1 MPEAFEGLELPS
13 TTTWETRPGR
23 LGMWLKCN
31 DHTPE
36 VLAKYDKKADL
47 AQIKLFKDGQPVGEV
62 KLERTYQVIPP
73 SWKELEGQR
82 VDYKMLNEIPPAEL
96 SLAWLLSELQRIGI
110 KFSSKLDVNA
120 SKLESVVKEAR
131 QKKAETDEHRTRKYA
146 EAALNREVQT
156 LASVPEGAR
165 NDQLN
170 KSAFALG
177 QLVAAGVLSE
187 SEVIRDLSRAA
198 SYTGLK
204 PDEIERTIRSGL
216 ESGTRHPREIPEK
229 SRPEEKG
236 NSIKPKVEEVPEEIR
251 LKALEILEHGDPIRY
266 VADNCGRMVLGAEK
280 AFRKLTC
287 CVAVQGVKQSSGLH
301 PKLNG
306 ESGSGKTWVVLT
318 FAHHLPPE
326 AVVKGSSSN
335 LAAFYHQDGDQVFR
349 ILDDYQAG
357 NETLDTIIKQTSS
370 VFHREYDH
378 RTVKKQ
384 EPLTLHI
391 GSEQTWAVT
400 SVDGSQDI
408 QVLNRQIPINVDDS
422 EELTKKVNTR
432 TIERYGKGEEQFPE
446 DETVLVCREIWR
458 ILRADG
464 LINVKIP
471 FFERIDWLDT
481 SNRRNPSIFMDLLIA
496 HTAMNRYQREKDSAD
511 YYLATEA
518 DFQAAKDLFTD
529 KDAEELVHRLTR
541 KEREF
546 TDLLCKHPDGLTRE
560 QAATALQISVNRVS
574 QLAYGEKGKGG
585 LTQKLPGFV
594 AEDITDS
601 EILDAGECRRRS
613 TKRIL
618 FKLTRYDHLTGFEAV
633 VRLLPESSNGEG
645 CKDCKDGV
653 RIGVRIDGCKEN
665 SNSEREI
672 EREREECKECKE
684 NVREAPGKAKSKNFS
699 LSLKNPEKSL
709 HPEESATSGA
719 KAILTDMYNNPY
731 GPYTKS
737 ADSEKES
744 LHPKCAV
751 CGADLTGKGQL
762 KKGDKFYCALPGCG
776 YPKRGDVSV

>member
-1 MPEAFEGLELPS
+1 MVSPPRSPLPVNFDQPGAAFVFLRAGIKFPPIEKEWEKKRHSYQEAIAHKGNVGVLAGSGYIGLDQDVPEAFEGLELPS

-73 SWKELEGQR
+73 SWKEVEGQR
-82 VDYKMLNEIPPAEL
+82 VDYKMLREIPPAEI

-110 KFSSKLDVNA
+110 KFSSKLDDNA

-131 QKKAETDEHRTRKYA
+131 RKKAETDEHRTRRYA
-146 EAALNREVQT
+146 EAALNSEVQT

-204 PDEIERTIRSGL
+204 PDEIERTIRSGR

-318 FAHHLPPE
+318 FAHDLPPE

-335 LAAFYHQDGDQVFR
+335 LAAFYHQDGDQAFR
-349 ILDDYQAG
+349 IL
-357 NETLDTIIKQTSS
+357 TITRPEMKLS
-370 VFHREYDH
+370 
-378 RTVKKQ
+378 
-384 EPLTLHI
+384 
-391 GSEQTWAVT
+391 
-400 SVDGSQDI
+400 I
-408 QVLNRQIPINVDDS
+408 QSLSKP
-422 EELTKKVNTR
+422 
-432 TIERYGKGEEQFPE
+432 
-446 DETVLVCREIWR
+446 
-458 ILRADG
+458 
-464 LINVKIP
+464 
-471 FFERIDWLDT
+471 
-481 SNRRNPSIFMDLLIA
+481 
-496 HTAMNRYQREKDSAD
+496 
-511 YYLATEA
+511 
-518 DFQAAKDLFTD
+518 
-529 KDAEELVHRLTR
+529 
-541 KEREF
+541 
-546 TDLLCKHPDGLTRE
+546 
-560 QAATALQISVNRVS
+560 
-574 QLAYGEKGKGG
+574 LAYS
-585 LTQKLPGFV
+585 
-594 AEDITDS
+594 I
-601 EILDAGECRRRS
+601 RS
-613 TKRIL
+613 TI
-618 FKLTRYDHLTGFEAV
+618 TG
-633 VRLLPESSNGEG
+633 P
-645 CKDCKDGV
+645 
-653 RIGVRIDGCKEN
+653 
-665 SNSEREI
+665 
-672 EREREECKECKE
+672 
-684 NVREAPGKAKSKNFS
+684 
-699 LSLKNPEKSL
+699 
-709 HPEESATSGA
+709 
-719 KAILTDMYNNPY
+719 
-731 GPYTKS
+731 
-737 ADSEKES
+737 
-744 LHPKCAV
+744 
-751 CGADLTGKGQL
+751 
-762 KKGDKFYCALPGCG
+762 
-776 YPKRGDVSV
+776 